1 MPSGWLCYSWSNVL
15 ESTTMQVLNPNDVKI
30 YNLTH
35 GKSIPDWLSDRK
47 KRLLLKSDVGLQ
59 KRIQLMQEFEMPISS
74 QKIAITPDKTHIY
87 VSGVYP
93 PRLRFGSHN
102 ICYFIY

>member
-1 MPSGWLCYSWSNVL
+1 
-15 ESTTMQVLNPNDVKI
+15 MQVLNPNDVKI

-74 QKIAITPDKTHIY
+74 QKIGITPDKTHIY

-93 PRLRFGSHN
+93 PRLRFDYLLYLFSS
-102 ICYFIY
+102 FI